1 MKANHRPCVSVVMSV
16 YNCAKYIQGSIE
28 SIIKQTFTDWEFV
41 IIDDGSNDGTSM
53 LLERFCNDPRI
64 KVIRQDNLGLTK
76 SLNIGLKIAQGKYIA
91 RQDAD
96 DVSFPARI
104 AKQVDFLDSKPDFGL
119 VGTWAE
125 WTDENDT
132 CLQILDYPTMDND
145 IQETLMKKCCFTHGS
160 VVMRKSAVDDVGG
173 YCEDFFLAQ
182 DYDLW
187 LRIAEKFKVANL
199 SEVLYKYRKV
209 KEGISCQMY
218 LKRQKYKQIAL
229 ERAQIRRRGD

>member
-119 VGTWAE
+119 
-125 WTDENDT
+125 
-132 CLQILDYPTMDND
+132 
-145 IQETLMKKCCFTHGS
+145 
-160 VVMRKSAVDDVGG
+160 R
-173 YCEDFFLAQ
+173 
-182 DYDLW
+182 
-187 LRIAEKFKVANL
+187 NL
-199 SEVLYKYRKV
+199 
-209 KEGISCQMY
+209 G
-218 LKRQKYKQIAL
+218 
-229 ERAQIRRRGD
+229 